1 MSVTKFF
8 GIILLTIGVYLMF
21 NLYKSSLPMI
31 YGSKVKAKVIGTE
44 SVKSKRFTYLYY
56 PVIEFIYKNKVRKIT
71 DKSSDI
77 DKNTPNVELNIYY
90 SEKYGISRGFSA
102 VNVIFSIIALA
113 FIFFGFV
120 VLFKSK
126 QKI

>member
-1 MSVTKFF
+1 
-8 GIILLTIGVYLMF
+8 MF

-31 YGSKVKAKVIGTE
+31 YGTKVKAKVIGTD

-56 PVIEFIYKNKVRKIT
+56 PVIEFTYKNKVRKIT
-71 DKSSDI
+71 DKSSDV
-77 DKNTPNVELNIYY
+77 DKDTPNVELNIYY

-113 FIFFGFV
+113 FTFFGIV
-120 VLFKSK
+120 ALFKSK